1 MLSAQGIVWVI
12 NAAWKRA
19 TDVRELMLKELR
31 MSSGVDLYKNL
42 AIVLNFLPRT
52 ANKTAY
58 SEIKQRH
65 KENWKRLCYDG
76 FRVKVGLLNLFVA
89 RLNAFD
95 ENLLTWVLRLSLH
108 QERFVE
114 WIMQREDVMFQ
125 WHPDLRKGVEDEVNN
140 IDIYGINI
148 NPKYLMEKP
157 SASRCTKM
165 HVLSFCFA
173 WCG

>member
-31 MSSGVDLYKNL
+31 MSFGVDLYKNL

-95 ENLLTWVLRLSLH
+95 ENLLT
-108 QERFVE
+108 
-114 WIMQREDVMFQ
+114 
-125 WHPDLRKGVEDEVNN
+125 
-140 IDIYGINI
+140 
-148 NPKYLMEKP
+148 
-157 SASRCTKM
+157 
-165 HVLSFCFA
+165 
-173 WCG
+173 